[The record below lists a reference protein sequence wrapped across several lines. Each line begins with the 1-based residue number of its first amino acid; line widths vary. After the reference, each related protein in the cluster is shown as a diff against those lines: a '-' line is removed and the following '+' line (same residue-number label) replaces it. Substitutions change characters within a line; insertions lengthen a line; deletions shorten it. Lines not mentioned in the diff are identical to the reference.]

1 MGLRPLYLRY
11 NTGLNVAD
19 NGVALSALLESLL
32 ERWPVALEEVAIIGH
47 SMGGLVARSA
57 LHHAVGSGR
66 RWPAQLGPVVCLGTP
81 HHGAPLERGGHGL
94 DFLLDISPYS
104 APFTR
109 IGGQRS
115 AGIKDLRHGNVTA
128 GEHQFVQL
136 PEGVQCYAIAG
147 MLATGRASAADRL
160 VGDGLVPLD
169 SALGR
174 HKSVGKTLAV
184 PPERQWVARGTGH
197 LDLLGRAEVYRQL
210 HKWFA
215 GKIGDAHLFPA
226 RSRAGARERTR
237 GL

>member
-1 MGLRPLYLRY
+1 L
-11 NTGLNVAD
+11 
-19 NGVALSALLESLL
+19 
-32 ERWPVALEEVAIIGH
+32 
-47 SMGGLVARSA
+47 
-57 LHHAVGSGR
+57 
-66 RWPAQLGPVVCLGTP
+66 VCLGTP

-128 GEHQFVQL
+128 GERQFVQL

-147 MLATGRASAADRL
+147 LLATGRASAADRL

-174 HKSVGKTLAV
+174 HRSAGKTLAV

-210 HKWFA
+210 HRWFA
-215 GKIGDAHLFPA
+215 VK
-226 RSRAGARERTR
+226 
-237 GL
+237 